1 MPNLLKTR
9 LKHAIL
15 LALAVLSLALPARA
29 DGAIVYVGDRALNLR
44 AGPNLT
50 FPSVAELYPGEA
62 LTVLGN
68 NGLWLNVQRATGQSG
83 WVNGFYVGSAPPAS
97 AIVQYKTVI
106 VDTGNL
112 NLRAGPGLKYPSL
125 AEIPQGETLTVL
137 ARSGLW
143 LNVQRANGMTGWV
156 NKTYTRPEGV
166 AASAPRPAATAQPSP
181 SDGPFAVVNSSF
193 VNLRA
198 GPGFDFDVLAEMP
211 RGEVL
216 TVLGRSGDWVNV
228 QRSDGQEGWSR
239 ESVLKLTG
247 TAPVVASPTPSPST
261 STSPSPTPTL
271 SPVISNAFCREGGV
285 LAGVQDPDQLRL
297 LKPCLTVTGVVV
309 ETSRSAD
316 GNFTF
321 RLRVN
326 SAYSW
331 TLNDENRNK
340 LRGYLQ
346 VEITPADQDTVAAP
360 AIGDRVAVTG
370 AHVTDTVHGWNAIYP
385 AWLVEPAP

>member
-1 MPNLLKTR
+1 MPNLLKAR
-9 LKHAIL
+9 IKHATL

-29 DGAIVYVGDRALNLR
+29 DGATVYVGDRTLNLR
-44 AGPNLT
+44 AGPGLT
-50 FPSVAELYPGEA
+50 FPSIAELYPGEA

-125 AEIPQGETLTVL
+125 AEIPQGELLTVL

-156 NKTYTRPEGV
+156 NRTYTRPEGV
-166 AASAPRPAATAQPSP
+166 AASIPQPAATTQPSS

-193 VNLRA
+193 VNLRT
-198 GPGFDFDVLAEMP
+198 GPGFDFEVLAEMP

-216 TVLGRSGDWVNV
+216 TVLGRSNDWINV
-228 QRSDGQEGWSR
+228 QRSDGQDGWSR

-247 TAPVVASPTPSPST
+247 TAPVVASPTLL
-261 STSPSPTPTL
+261 PSPTFV
-271 SPVISNAFCREGGV
+271 PVTSNAFCREGDV
-285 LAGVQDPDQLRL
+285 LADVQDPDRL
-297 LKPCLTVTGVVV
+297 LLLKSCLTVTGVVV

-321 RLRVN
+321 RLRVDL
-326 SAYSW
+326 AYNW
-331 TLNDENRNK
+331 TLNDVNRNK
-340 LRGYLQ
+340 LRNYLQ
-346 VEITPADQDTVAAP
+346 VEITPADQGATATP
-360 AIGDRVAVTG
+360 TIGARIAVTG
-370 AHVTDTVHGWNAIYP
+370 AYVEDITRGWNAIYP
-385 AWLVEPAP
+385 AWQIEPAP

>member
-1 MPNLLKTR
+1 MPNPLKAR
-9 LKHAIL
+9 LKYAIL

-29 DGAIVYVGDRALNLR
+29 DGVTVYVGDRTLNLR
-44 AGPNLT
+44 SGPSLT
-50 FPSVAELYPGEA
+50 FPSIAELYPGEA

-83 WVNGFYVGSAPPAS
+83 WVNGFYVGPTPPDS

-125 AEIPQGETLTVL
+125 AEIPQDEKLTVL

-143 LNVQRANGMTGWV
+143 LNVQRANGTTGWI

-166 AASAPRPAATAQPSP
+166 AASAPQPAATAPPFS
-181 SDGPFAVVNSSF
+181 SNGPFAVVNSSF

-198 GPGFDFDVLAEMP
+198 GPGFDFDVLTEMP

-216 TVLGRSGDWVNV
+216 TVLGRSNDWINV
-228 QRSDGQEGWSR
+228 QRSSGQEGWSR

-247 TAPVVASPTPSPST
+247 TAPVVTSPTLSPSA
-261 STSPSPTPTL
+261 SSSPSPTL
-271 SPVISNAFCREGGV
+271 APVISNAFCREGDALEGV
-285 LAGVQDPDQLRL
+285 HDPERLRL

-326 SAYSW
+326 SAYNW

-346 VEITPADQDTVAAP
+346 VEITPSDQGKVATP
-360 AIGDRVAVTG
+360 TIGARIAVTG
-370 AHVTDTVHGWNAIYP
+370 AYVEDITRGWNAIYP
-385 AWLVEPAP
+385 AWQIEPAP

>member
-1 MPNLLKTR
+1 
-9 LKHAIL
+9 
-15 LALAVLSLALPARA
+15 
-29 DGAIVYVGDRALNLR
+29 VG
-44 AGPNLT
+44 PT
-50 FPSVAELYPGEA
+50 
-62 LTVLGN
+62 
-68 NGLWLNVQRATGQSG
+68 
-83 WVNGFYVGSAPPAS
+83 PPDS

-106 VDTGNL
+106 VDTGHL

-125 AEIPQGETLTVL
+125 AEIPQDEKLTVL

-143 LNVQRANGMTGWV
+143 LNVQRANGTTGWI

-166 AASAPRPAATAQPSP
+166 AASAPQPAATAQPSSP
-181 SDGPFAVVNSSF
+181 DGPFAVVNSSF

-247 TAPVVASPTPSPST
+247 TAPVVASPTL
-261 STSPSPTPTL
+261 SPSPTVA
-271 SPVISNAFCREGGV
+271 PVISNAFCREGDV

-321 RLRVN
+321 RLRVDL
-326 SAYSW
+326 AYNW
-331 TLNDENRNK
+331 TLNEENRNK
-340 LRGYLQ
+340 LRNYLQ
-346 VEITPADQDTVAAP
+346 VEITPSDQGKVATP
-360 AIGDRVAVTG
+360 TIGAHIAVTG
-370 AHVTDTVHGWNAIYP
+370 AYVEDIARGWNAIYP
-385 AWLVEPAP
+385 VWQIEPAP